1 MKKKKT
7 GDLMESSDR
16 IYRLDMGGNNRSQKY
31 IVFQLR

>member
-7 GDLMESSDR
+7 GDLESSDR